1 MNDDPKISPS
11 DSGDLAALRALPPH
25 DVDAAHAAR
34 LGARGLA
41 AFESAHGNVSHGA
54 FVASFARAWSRF
66 GVPVM
71 LAGVVFVYLG
81 WTVQA
86 TSALYR

>member
-11 DSGDLAALRALPPH
+11 DSLDLAALRALPPH
-25 DVDAAHAAR
+25 DVDAAHAGR

-41 AFESAHGNVSHGA
+41 AFESAHGGGA
-54 FVASFARAWSRF
+54 FGASFAQAWSRF

-81 WTVQA
+81 WMVRA